1 LGADALA
8 LLCRAAD
15 GQSRGF
21 SFPSPHQRDAAYIL
35 QPDWGGQW
43 NPCDHFGTGVAND
56 FNRRR
61 LAGFGLAAVFPTTF
75 ALFTQR
81 CGAEAT
87 RIAGMLFVLASL
99 GGAVIPWLVG
109 WTSDFY
115 ENLRIGLIVPLLGS
129 LLMIALQGAIILDFS
144 FTRRGV

>member
-1 LGADALA
+1 LISTLAKGGDASRPLGALASALA
-8 LLCRAAD
+8 IVA
-15 GQSRGF
+15 F
-21 SFPSPHQRDAAYIL
+21 SLSIGA
-35 QPDWGGQW
+35 G
-43 NPCDHFGTGVAND
+43 
-56 FNRRR
+56 
-61 LAGFGLAAVFPTTF
+61 LAGFGLAAVFLTTF

-115 ENLRIGLIVPLLGS
+115 GNLRIGLIVPLLGG

-144 FTRRGV
+144 FARRRV